1 MANQS
6 LFQDSQGF
14 LWFGSGSQGIAGNGA
29 SRYDG
34 KNFQVFHNPDPQASN
49 SISSIA
55 ETQDGRLWFGSAKG
69 LCLLNG
75 DELQSFKLAKDFTST
90 SIQAL
95 AADGEILWVGTR
107 KGLIRIGANDSDMTV
122 FTTEDGLPNNS
133 ILDLDVDSEHQL
145 WIGTENGAAS
155 FDQNKFEIFDEKN
168 GLLGRRINAVHIAR
182 DQSKWFGS
190 EKGITRL
197 KMKEVTSFTHPK
209 PGRNLYVNDIVS
221 NQSHSNNGSQGD
233 SVWISS
239 PDALYRFVNDRVSE
253 MPDNISR
260 ALTHG
265 YTAMWVDKSGN
276 LWSTTGFDGVYC
288 YQESLESINSEQVL
302 QGDIVMSSFQ
312 DDQNRLWVGSASGL
326 SALSPN
332 FMSSSISESIS
343 ISLSS
348 PPSSS
353 SSASISNVNHSF
365 HFLRNYNSESGLELD
380 RISSIEPDGESGI
393 WIGSGGMYTST
404 KGLAHFSDG
413 VFKTFTRR
421 QGLPSGRIHAIAPT
435 RNNDAWI
442 ATAAGLVKLT
452 TDLNLRDNDPI
463 LNTLSNFLKGL
474 DQNPGRLDDV
484 ELDEDGS
491 IWIATEN
498 TGVFH
503 VTTTEVQQFTVQDGL
518 PSNRIQ
524 GIARDTHGNHWF
536 ATFRGIAMYDGER
549 IRTFE
554 GSAEF
559 PRHRFED
566 VLCDSNGTVWFA
578 TWGSGIL
585 GFDGQ
590 AWTQLDEEDG
600 LADNRVFAIKE
611 DQPGL
616 LRFSS
621 ANGLTTYRPS
631 QTQPT
636 VFLKSVQTDQ
646 GVIRSSEFPILSADT
661 RVSLKFG
668 SIDFNTLPAKRQYR
682 IRIQRSDETAEWG
695 APSFTDTFDW
705 TPKRPGNYLIEAQAI
720 DRDLNYSIAV
730 PLTFTVKLPWYR
742 NAWFIGPFLSV
753 FIIASGSALTYGWRY
768 YVNRRNSRKLETQTH
783 QLKEAMLRDQQMQ
796 NAKLS
801 EAKEEA
807 ERANKAKTV
816 FLANMSHEIRTPM
829 NAILGY
835 AQILLRDQ
843 DLNNKQLGAVQ
854 TMADSGKHLLRLIN
868 DILDLSKIEAE
879 QVKVEN
885 FDFDLRSTVESLS
898 AMFRQKCEAKGLNW
912 QVLWLDMLSNSTGP
926 IPVAGDE
933 SKLRQILINLISN
946 AIKFTGVGS
955 VTLIIQQT
963 FEDSQSDRTL
973 FHFCVE
979 DTGCGIAEAD
989 QGLALQ
995 PFQQGANAASV
1006 GGTGLG
1012 LAIVKRHVELM
1023 GGSLDFKSEVDRGSR
1038 FEFTI
1043 PLKVA
1048 TTETTFFRRSK
1059 ETLPKQVHCPQGFS
1073 ALIIDDVPENL
1084 EVLGQ
1089 ILQDLGARVSTATT
1103 GADGLALLE
1112 GNSYDV
1118 VFLDI
1123 RMPGMNGFEVMD
1135 SIRKGSLPM
1144 RDSKTIAI
1152 SASTFTHEE
1161 DSYRNAGFDAFISKP
1176 FLIEDLVQSLI
1187 ELLGLQ
1193 FIEESNANLSGWSA
1207 SQGTPE
1213 IPKDLLGKMIHA
1225 ARGYQTTEFKELLED
1240 VRLISP
1246 EADAFA
1252 DHLSDLASNF
1262 DMKQILSILQI
1273 KSND

>member
-1 MANQS
+1 M
-6 LFQDSQGF
+6 
-14 LWFGSGSQGIAGNGA
+14 
-29 SRYDG
+29 
-34 KNFQVFHNPDPQASN
+34 
-49 SISSIA
+49 
-55 ETQDGRLWFGSAKG
+55 
-69 LCLLNG
+69 
-75 DELQSFKLAKDFTST
+75 
-90 SIQAL
+90 
-95 AADGEILWVGTR
+95 
-107 KGLIRIGANDSDMTV
+107 
-122 FTTEDGLPNNS
+122 
-133 ILDLDVDSEHQL
+133 
-145 WIGTENGAAS
+145 
-155 FDQNKFEIFDEKN
+155 
-168 GLLGRRINAVHIAR
+168 
-182 DQSKWFGS
+182 
-190 EKGITRL
+190 
-197 KMKEVTSFTHPK
+197 
-209 PGRNLYVNDIVS
+209 VS
-221 NQSHSNNGSQGD
+221 
-233 SVWISS
+233 
-239 PDALYRFVNDRVSE
+239 
-253 MPDNISR
+253 
-260 ALTHG
+260 
-265 YTAMWVDKSGN
+265 
-276 LWSTTGFDGVYC
+276 
-288 YQESLESINSEQVL
+288 
-302 QGDIVMSSFQ
+302 
-312 DDQNRLWVGSASGL
+312 
-326 SALSPN
+326 
-332 FMSSSISESIS
+332 
-343 ISLSS
+343 
-348 PPSSS
+348 
-353 SSASISNVNHSF
+353 
-365 HFLRNYNSESGLELD
+365 
-380 RISSIEPDGESGI
+380 
-393 WIGSGGMYTST
+393 
-404 KGLAHFSDG
+404 
-413 VFKTFTRR
+413 
-421 QGLPSGRIHAIAPT
+421 
-435 RNNDAWI
+435 
-442 ATAAGLVKLT
+442 LT
-452 TDLNLRDNDPI
+452 TNLELRDNDPI
-463 LNTLSNFLKGL
+463 LNTLSNFLTGL

-503 VTTTEVQQFTVQDGL
+503 VTTTEVRQFTVQDGL

-524 GIARDTHGNHWF
+524 GIARDTQGNHWF
-536 ATFRGIAMYDGER
+536 ATFRGIAVHDGQR
-549 IRTFE
+549 IRTIE
-554 GSAEF
+554 ESAGF

-566 VLCDSNGTVWFA
+566 ALCDSNGTVWFA
-578 TWGSGIL
+578 TWGSGVV

-590 AWTQLDEEDG
+590 AWTQLDEDDG

-695 APSFTDTFDW
+695 PPSFTDTFDW
-705 TPKRPGNYLIEAQAI
+705 TPKRPGNYLIEAQSI
-720 DRDLNYSIAV
+720 DRDLNYSVAV
-730 PLTFTVKLPWYR
+730 PLSFTVELPWYR
-742 NAWFIGPFLSV
+742 NAWFIGPFLTV

-879 QVKVEN
+879 QVKVETI
-885 FDFDLRSTVESLS
+885 DFDLRSTVESLS

-912 QVLWLDMLSNSTGP
+912 QVMWLDMLSTSTGP

-963 FEDSQSDRTL
+963 FEDSQTGRTL

-1059 ETLPKQVHCPQGFS
+1059 ETLPKQVYCHQGFS

-1089 ILQDLGARVSTATT
+1089 ILQDLGAKVSTSKT
-1103 GADGLALLE
+1103 GAEGLALLE
-1112 GNSYDV
+1112 VNKYDV

-1161 DSYRNAGFDAFISKP
+1161 NSYRNAGFDAFISKP

-1187 ELLGLQ
+1187 DLVGLH
-1193 FIEESNANLSGWSA
+1193 FVEVSSANLSGWNT
-1207 SQGTPE
+1207 SQGTPD
-1213 IPKDLLGKMIHA
+1213 IPKDLLGKLIDA